1 LAFKVPKKFRVPPQ
15 LREAML
21 VTETGFPPDVLGEMP
36 EHLLDEMVIYR
47 GVKNVAQ
54 FGGEW
59 QP

>member
-1 LAFKVPKKFRVPPQ
+1 
-15 LREAML
+15 ML
-21 VTETGFPPDVLGEMP
+21 VTETGLSPDALGELP
-36 EHLLDEMVIYR
+36 ERLLDEIIIYR